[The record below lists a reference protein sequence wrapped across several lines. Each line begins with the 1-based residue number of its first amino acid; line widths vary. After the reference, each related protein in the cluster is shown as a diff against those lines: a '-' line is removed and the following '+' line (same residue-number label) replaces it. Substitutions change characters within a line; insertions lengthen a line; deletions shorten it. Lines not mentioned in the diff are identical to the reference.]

1 MGLDL
6 WFQADVERI
15 LASTVETMTATM
27 NAAPALDPEQAE
39 AYRQGFA
46 AAIRVVAVAFGVAA
60 PALAGGNGD
69 RAVRGVQVIEAHADP
84 VRRW

>member
-27 NAAPALDPEQAE
+27 NAAPAFDPERAE
-39 AYRQGFA
+39 AYRQGFGD
-46 AAIRVVAVAFGVAA
+46 AIRAVAVAFGVAR
-60 PALAGGNGD
+60 PTLPGGNGNPST
-69 RAVRGVQVIEAHADP
+69 RSMQVIVASSDP
-84 VRRW
+84 LRRW